1 MTNTCKMNDS
11 HQLELYFRFIVIFFL
26 HSDMEN
32 YMQTWLKVLK
42 LQVSLLQWH
51 VWLLSP
57 LC

>member
-1 MTNTCKMNDS
+1 MNDS